1 MEITGVTWGVTIA
14 VIIGLIFF
22 DYFFHVRKA
31 HIPTLK
37 EAALWSAIYVGIALA
52 FGLVF
57 FAFGDTDHAIEYY
70 AGFITE
76 KALSV
81 DNLFVFMI
89 ILTSFNVP
97 RQYQQKVLLF
107 GIAFALISR
116 TIFILAGA
124 AILEVW
130 TDAFYIFG
138 IFLLILA
145 GQQLKSEFSSADEA
159 GSEADNFMVRL
170 ARKILPVSEQYDGDK
185 LITKVDGK
193 RLVTPMLLVMVAIG
207 ATDIIFAID
216 SIPAIY
222 GLTQEPYIV
231 FTANAFALLG
241 LRQLYFLIDGLLDR
255 LVYLGYGL
263 AAILGFIGVKLM
275 LHALSQNNLPFIYD
289 GQDVPVAEPSTGM
302 SLLVIVGI
310 LILTIVWSLASP
322 RGKALRA
329 LQNAE
334 KFAHR
339 YSQLAENS
347 SVEERKE
354 AAEKMDYWTQQAA
367 ATEHRYIEE
376 LIKHKVQW
384 SAIIRI
390 EHETRLEDANHRGI
404 PAVTSQKIVT
414 TDGPVLAPDTNGKSS
429 EESKGSS
436 LND

>member
-1 MEITGVTWGVTIA
+1 MEITGLTWAVTIV
-14 VIIGLIFF
+14 VIIGLVLF
-22 DYFFHVRKA
+22 DYFFHVRKS
-31 HIPTLK
+31 HTPTIK
-37 EAALWSAIYVGIALA
+37 EAAIWSSIYVGIALI

-57 FAFGDTDHAIEYY
+57 FAVGDVDHAIEYY

-97 RQYQQKVLLF
+97 REYQQKVLLF
-107 GIAFALISR
+107 GIVFALISR
-116 TIFILAGA
+116 TVFILAGA

-138 IFLLILA
+138 IFLLVLA

-159 GSEADNFMVRL
+159 GSEADNFMVRF
-170 ARKILPVSEQYDGDK
+170 ARKILPVSEHYDGDK
-185 LITKVDGK
+185 ITTRVDGK
-193 RLVTPMLLVMVAIG
+193 KLVTPMLLVMVAIG

-289 GQDVPVAEPSTGM
+289 GEDVPVAEPSTGI
-302 SLLVIVGI
+302 SLLVILGI
-310 LILTIVWSLASP
+310 LTVTIVWSLASP

-339 YSQLAENS
+339 YSQLPEDTSAQ
-347 SVEERKE
+347 ERRD
-354 AAEKMDYWTQQAA
+354 AAQKMDYWTEQAE
-367 ATEHRYIEE
+367 ATEHRYLDE
-376 LIKHKVQW
+376 LIEHKDQW
-384 SAIIRI
+384 SAIIRVA
-390 EHETRLEDANHRGI
+390 HETRLEDANQRGL
-404 PAVTSQKIVT
+404 PAQTSQKIVT
-414 TDGPVLAPDTNGKSS
+414 TAGPVLSPDTNGKASDDAK
-429 EESKGSS
+429 ESNTK
-436 LND
+436 D

>member
-1 MEITGVTWGVTIA
+1 MEITGLTWAVTVAI
-14 VIIGLIFF
+14 IIGLILF
-22 DYFFHVRKA
+22 DYFFHVRKS
-31 HIPTLK
+31 HTPTLK
-37 EAALWSAIYVGIALA
+37 EAAVWSAIYVGIALA

-57 FAFGDTDHAIEYY
+57 LAFGDMDHAVEYY

-116 TIFILAGA
+116 TAFILAGA

-138 IFLLILA
+138 LFLLILA

-159 GSEADNFMVRL
+159 GSEADNFLVRF
-170 ARKILPVSEQYDGDK
+170 ARKILPVSEHYDGDK
-185 LITKVDGK
+185 ITTKIGGK

-207 ATDIIFAID
+207 VTDIIFAID

-222 GLTQEPYIV
+222 GLTREPYIV

-263 AAILGFIGVKLM
+263 AAILGFIGIKLM

-289 GQDVPVAEPSTGM
+289 GQDVPVTEPSTGM
-302 SLLVIVGI
+302 SLVLIISILLV
-310 LILTIVWSLASP
+310 TIVWSLASS

-339 YSQLAENS
+339 YSQLPADS
-347 SVEERKE
+347 SVEVRKT
-354 AAEKMDYWTQQAA
+354 AAEKMDYWTQRAEE
-367 ATEHRYIEE
+367 TEHRYLDE
-376 LIKHKVQW
+376 LIEHKDQW
-384 SAIIRI
+384 SSIIRAA
-390 EHETRLEDANHRGI
+390 HETRLDDANQRGL
-404 PAVTSQKIVT
+404 PARTSQKIVT
-414 TDGPVLAPDTNGKSS
+414 TEGPVLAPDTNGKTTDESS
-429 EESKGSS
+429 S
-436 LND
+436 

>member
-1 MEITGVTWGVTIA
+1 MEITGVTWGITIA
-14 VIIGLIFF
+14 VIIGLILF

-159 GSEADNFMVRL
+159 GSEADNFMVRF

-263 AAILGFIGVKLM
+263 AAILGFIGIKLM
-275 LHALSQNNLPFIYD
+275 LHALSQNNLPFIYE

-310 LILTIVWSLASP
+310 LILTIVW
-322 RGKALRA
+322 
-329 LQNAE
+329 
-334 KFAHR
+334 
-339 YSQLAENS
+339 
-347 SVEERKE
+347 
-354 AAEKMDYWTQQAA
+354 
-367 ATEHRYIEE
+367 
-376 LIKHKVQW
+376 
-384 SAIIRI
+384 
-390 EHETRLEDANHRGI
+390 
-404 PAVTSQKIVT
+404 
-414 TDGPVLAPDTNGKSS
+414 
-429 EESKGSS
+429 
-436 LND
+436 